1 MRFGFALDLS
11 NTDLWN
17 IYLSDAHLHLLDT
30 DIPSKYFVYL
40 HNVFKMSSRCL
51 QDMFSRRLED
61 VFSVTILRLPRCL
74 QDVLEDEKLLRWRR
88 VEDVFKTCLEDVL
101 KTSWRPTNI
110 CRVMILKWSCILAFT
125 HNFKL
130 RINF

>member
-17 IYLSDAHLHLLDT
+17 IYLLDAHLHLLDT

-61 VFSVTILRLPRCL
+61 VFSVTIFRL
-74 QDVLEDEKLLRWRR
+74 QDVLEDAKLLPWRR
-88 VEDVFKTCLEDVL
+88 VEDQQIFAG
-101 KTSWRPTNI
+101 
-110 CRVMILKWSCILAFT
+110 IL
-125 HNFKL
+125 
-130 RINF
+130 